1 MLRKKDKKLL
11 VKKRKWRDNKM
22 KLFLIGVVVGSVMM
36 YFIREILWKKEKEQ
50 INLALKAATEIA
62 NLLEVKLMARSKE

>member
-1 MLRKKDKKLL
+1 LL

>member
-1 MLRKKDKKLL
+1 
-11 VKKRKWRDNKM
+11 M

-62 NLLEVKLMARSKE
+62 NLLEVKLMARGKE

>member
-22 KLFLIGVVVGSVMM
+22 KLFLIGIVVGSVMM

-62 NLLEVKLMARSKE
+62 NLLEVKLMARGKE